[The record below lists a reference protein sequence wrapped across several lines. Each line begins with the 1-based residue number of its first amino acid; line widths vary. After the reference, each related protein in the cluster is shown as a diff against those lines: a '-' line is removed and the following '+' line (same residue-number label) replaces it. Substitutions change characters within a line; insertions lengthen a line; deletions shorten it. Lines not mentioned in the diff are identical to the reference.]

1 MIKMCSHQFYL
12 QSSVEPTSTNGYNL
26 HLPVPAQTFSPG
38 TEVKETSD
46 LLPSLIYP
54 NYLFPQDTPAQ
65 EREDQE
71 SLSDA
76 GHPALRQAQARS
88 SFIKYNSSINK
99 LKPKRKGAN
108 HGNKSKVDKF
118 RSHDHIKP
126 ADDSDNEGI

>member
-1 MIKMCSHQFYL
+1 MY
-12 QSSVEPTSTNGYNL
+12 
-26 HLPVPAQTFSPG
+26 
-38 TEVKETSD
+38 
-46 LLPSLIYP
+46 
-54 NYLFPQDTPAQ
+54 FPQDSPAL

-71 SLSDA
+71 GLSEA
-76 GHPALRQAQARS
+76 GHPALRQARS

-126 ADDSDNEGI
+126 ADDSDNEGIFEDHKTLF